1 MELSMEEERKLFSK
15 NIELF
20 REKFEE
26 ACGLL
31 DISLFDA
38 LFTVTEAPETTPE
51 QLKAFEEHR
60 KRLIGFFCAM
70 ALAVP
75 NNTQDS
81 EEGINILEGNLAF
94 FMKLGI
100 SLCIQHYMPNTANE
114 LLGDVVHM
122 ASDEPKRTL
131 H

>member
-1 MELSMEEERKLFSK
+1 MELSMDEERQLFSK

-20 REKFEE
+20 REKYME
-26 ACGLL
+26 ACSLL
-31 DISLFDA
+31 DVSLFDA

-51 QLKAFEEHR
+51 QLEAFDKHR
-60 KRLIGFFCAM
+60 KRLLGLFCAI

-75 NNTQDS
+75 SNTEDS
-81 EEGINILEGNLAF
+81 EEGMNILEGNLAF
-94 FMKLGI
+94 FMKIGT